1 MHSQPFQ
8 DGDVVL
14 LVDEVG
20 NKWVTKVSVGKFT
33 ISQGTINL
41 SELIGK
47 APGCAISTHLG
58 YRCYAFRPTPNDL
71 VMHAIKRETQ
81 IAYPKEMGYLILRLG
96 IVPGCRVVEAGTGSG
111 ASTLLFASAVG
122 DDGKVYSYE
131 RRLEFTER
139 ARRNLELAGLLHR
152 VEFKVRDIAS
162 GFDEK
167 DVDAVF
173 LDVRTPW
180 EYLEQSL
187 EALATG
193 GSIGILVPTTNQIC
207 ETLRVMQRLPLVDI
221 EVCEILVRHYK
232 PNPERLRPE
241 DRMVAHTAFL
251 IAARKVTLAKGDFL
265 PAV

>member
-1 MHSQPFQ
+1 MHGRRFES
-8 DGDVVL
+8 DDVVL
-14 LVDEVG
+14 LIDEAG
-20 NKWVTKVSVGKFT
+20 NKWVTSLSVGRFT

-41 SELIGK
+41 NELVGNV
-47 APGCAISTHLG
+47 PGCSITTHLG

-81 IAYPKEMGYLILRLG
+81 IAYPKEMGYLLLRLG
-96 IVPGCRVVEAGTGSG
+96 IVPGCKVVEAGTGSG
-111 ASTLLFASAVG
+111 ASTLLFAAAVG
-122 DDGKVYSYE
+122 DEGKVYSYE
-131 RRLEFTER
+131 RRSEFTER

-152 VEFKVRDIAS
+152 VELKVRDIAD

-180 EYLEQSL
+180 EYLEQAL
-187 EALATG
+187 ETLACG
-193 GSIGILVPTTNQIC
+193 GSIGMLVPTTNQIC
-207 ETLRVMQRLPLVDI
+207 ETLRAMQRLPLVDI

-251 IAARKVTLAKGDFL
+251 IAARKVAQMG
-265 PAV
+265 